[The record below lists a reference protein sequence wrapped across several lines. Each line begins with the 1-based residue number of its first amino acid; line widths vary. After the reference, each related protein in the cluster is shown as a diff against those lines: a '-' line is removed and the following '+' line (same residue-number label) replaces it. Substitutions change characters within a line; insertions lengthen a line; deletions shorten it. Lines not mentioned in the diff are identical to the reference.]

1 MNPAPA
7 VPTAEAAPKAPAGFR
22 LLIVSNLFADPFNP
36 SRGTYN
42 QEQFGRLAQAMDLT
56 VLVPVSWLAVL
67 RHPLAYRRLKR
78 EALARWP
85 CADYVLYW
93 YLPGIGRRLHAASL
107 FLSLL
112 LQRFP
117 TLFLRRWDCV
127 LGSWGYPDAVAACA
141 LAAMMRT
148 PFVAKVHGTD
158 INGFTREPAR
168 RAQIRWALNRA
179 RHVVAVSAALR
190 ARLTEIGVDPQRTSV
205 LYNGVDPARFLPL
218 PQQESKLALG
228 YAAEARLLL
237 FIGNVQQSKGCGDLL
252 EAFARLAPR
261 LPALRL
267 VYVGPGPQ
275 VAELKARASALGLA
289 ERVDFAGR
297 KAHDEMAR
305 WFCAAELFCLPSHS
319 EGVPNVILEAMA
331 CGTPV
336 VATDVG
342 GVAEVL
348 PDHAGL
354 LVPPHDVPALE
365 AALFSALGR
374 SWDRAR
380 LIEHAAGFQWET
392 NVARLDHL
400 LRDAAQNA
408 QSGSSRSV
416 ARSTASSAASSA
428 ANEAAPKR

>member
-1 MNPAPA
+1 MNLRDAVSGAIAAPA
-7 VPTAEAAPKAPAGFR
+7 AFR

-42 QEQFGRLAQAMDLT
+42 QEQFGRLAKAMDLT

-78 EALARWP
+78 EAVARWP
-85 CADYVLYW
+85 CADYVVYW

-117 TLFLRRWDCV
+117 TLFLRHWDCV

-141 LAAMMRT
+141 LAALRRT

-190 ARLTEIGVDPQRTSV
+190 ARLTEIGVDPARTSV
-205 LYNGVDPARFLPL
+205 LYNGVDMRRFLPL
-218 PQQESKLALG
+218 PQRESKLALG
-228 YAAEARLLL
+228 YTAETRLLL
-237 FIGNVQQSKGCGDLL
+237 FIGNVQRSKGCANLL
-252 EAFARLAPR
+252 EAFARLASR

-275 VAELKARASALGLA
+275 VAELTARAGALGLA

-297 KAHDEMAR
+297 KAHDELAP
-305 WFCAAELFCLPSHS
+305 WFCAADLFCLPSHS

-354 LVPPHDVPALE
+354 LVPPQDVPALA
-365 AALFSALGR
+365 AALFTALGR

-380 LIEHAAGFQWET
+380 LIEHAAGFQWEA

-400 LRDAAQNA
+400 LRQAAHDTAADAAA
-408 QSGSSRSV
+408 TAARKV
-416 ARSTASSAASSA
+416 AKR
-428 ANEAAPKR
+428 AAPKR